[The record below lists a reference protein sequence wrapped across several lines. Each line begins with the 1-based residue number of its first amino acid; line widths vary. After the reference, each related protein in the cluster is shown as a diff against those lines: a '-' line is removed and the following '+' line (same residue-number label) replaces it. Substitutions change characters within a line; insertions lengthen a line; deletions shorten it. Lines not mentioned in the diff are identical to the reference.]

1 MPGKAGSG
9 SIGILYRPFI
19 LLSHTR
25 YKRHRIVYERS
36 EWSQQGLAAV
46 VAYLRVSGPYGPL
59 TSDTVQF
66 FQRRHSDASSNAGL
80 VQSFVNHQAS

>member
-36 EWSQQGLAAV
+36 DWSQQGFAAV
-46 VAYLRVSGPYGPL
+46 VAYLALAGRMGRLRAIQCNSFSDVILTHPAMLDLSNPL
-59 TSDTVQF
+59 
-66 FQRRHSDASSNAGL
+66 
-80 VQSFVNHQAS
+80 